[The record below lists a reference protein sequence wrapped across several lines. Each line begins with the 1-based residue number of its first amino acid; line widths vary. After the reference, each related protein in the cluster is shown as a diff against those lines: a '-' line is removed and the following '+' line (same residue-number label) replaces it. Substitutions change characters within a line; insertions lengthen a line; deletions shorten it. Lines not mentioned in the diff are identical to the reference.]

1 MIRQKCATTSK
12 AGSKLHNTPIFD
24 ELRRELPVNVT
35 ISSKVEDVT
44 VVEIEVHVIRGDNYD
59 EWFVLP
65 SVPRVGD
72 FFNTGS
78 ATDIAISTFK
88 VAEVYWLP
96 LGTDENT
103 NSHVA
108 IFLEEPKANGKKPHP
123 WKNR

>member
-1 MIRQKCATTSK
+1 MT
-12 AGSKLHNTPIFD
+12 TPIG
-24 ELRRELPVNVT
+24 ENVP
-35 ISSKVEDVT
+35 
-44 VVEIEVHVIRGDNYD
+44 EIEVHVIRGDDYD

-72 FFNTGS
+72 FLNTG
-78 ATDIAISTFK
+78 AIDPTMNSFK

-96 LGTDENT
+96 LGTAENT

-108 IFLEEPKANGKKPHP
+108 IFLEITKRPDGKKPHV